1 MVKSGDM
8 PGLSYAACRRLGR
21 ASGSN
26 FRGSFLLLPAAQ
38 QRAMDALYAFFRHT
52 DDLAD
57 GPREDLQKSQALTQ
71 WRAAVERCLQ
81 TGRLPT
87 DIDRNESGTVVSS
100 ADVGWAILPALA
112 HAVQLFHIPRQH
124 LIAVI
129 DGVEM
134 DLVKRRYETFD
145 DLSVYCDRVASAVGL
160 ACIHVW
166 GFHGQDAPELA
177 RKSGIALQ
185 LTNILR
191 DLGEDLRQDRVY
203 IPLAD
208 LKRCD
213 YSIEE
218 LKQHLADERFQR
230 LMRLQIDR
238 AEQFYREGAAL
249 IKLLEPSG
257 QRVYGM
263 MTHIYR
269 AVLRRIAK
277 RPADVFVRRA
287 RLGWHEKLAIAARW
301 TLLPPR

>member
-1 MVKSGDM
+1 MDKSGDM
-8 PGLSYAACRRLGR
+8 PSLSYAACRRLGR
-21 ASGSN
+21 ESGSN

-57 GPREDLQKSQALTQ
+57 GPQDAQQKAQALTQ
-71 WRAAVERCLQ
+71 WRTAMEQCLQ
-81 TGRLPT
+81 SGQLP
-87 DIDRNESGTVVSS
+87 IDGNCIASGAFASS
-100 ADVGWAILPALA
+100 ADVGRAILPALA
-112 HAVQLFHIPRQH
+112 HTVQLFHIPCQH
-124 LIAVI
+124 LTAVI

-134 DLVKRRYETFD
+134 DLVKRRYETFA

-166 GFHGQDAPELA
+166 GFHGHDAPELA

-208 LKRCD
+208 LKQCD

-218 LKQHLADERFQR
+218 LKRHLVDERFQR
-230 LMRLQIDR
+230 LMRMQIDR

-263 MTHIYR
+263 MTNIYH
-269 AVLRRIAK
+269 ALLRRIAK

-287 RLGWHEKLAIAARW
+287 QLGWHEKLAIAARW
-301 TLLPPR
+301 ALLPPR